1 MSMDEDQLGSIVSSE
16 ITDALNHYDQEFSAK
31 RIRALDFYL
40 GEPLGNEVEGR
51 SQVISQDFSDV
62 VEQIM
67 PSLMRV
73 FTASDKYVRFSA
85 RTSEDEAIAEQ
96 ASDYVNYI
104 INHDNDG
111 FRVFSHWFRDALM
124 FGLGTVKYYYDDTTV
139 VEEANYEDLT
149 EGEMALLLENPDVEI
164 VSQSENTQSIT
175 VGDGN
180 QEDVVVSYNL
190 KLKVTKKSGKIR
202 IENVPQEEFMFNRR
216 AKSLEDARFV
226 CHRTTMTVSDLVGMG
241 FDQDEVEV
249 HAGHPQLEVENERQV
264 RFGDI
269 ESSTATEPADPA
281 MREVAVYDT
290 VMLVD
295 YDGDGIAERRRIFSI
310 GDSGQHILS
319 NEVTDHIPFA
329 VITPIM
335 MPHRLVGRSIF
346 DFTEDLQ
353 VIKSTLMRQYLDAT
367 YLTVNPRTVAVE
379 GQVNLDDLL
388 DGTAGS
394 IVRVRSPGAVQQL
407 NGSGVGREVQPL
419 MRYIDEVKESRSGIS
434 AASQGLDANALQST
448 TASAVAATVKGAQS
462 KIESYCRSFA
472 ETGVKDLFVG
482 ILKLVTE
489 YQQQERIVR
498 LRNEYVPIDPREF
511 DSEFDVVVN
520 VGLGTA
526 DDEQKIAF
534 VQAMMAEGKTI
545 LQTLGPDNPLCSLS
559 QYAAMLQEVVEIG
572 GFKDTGRFFG
582 TPQTVAQFMEQ
593 QKQAKAQQPQDPAMM
608 RMQQEFELDKAKLE
622 AEIALKREKMAAEL
636 ELRKQELIFEANLRQ
651 QEAALGGDISTNLP
665 RA

>member
-202 IENVPQEEFMFNRR
+202 IENV
-216 AKSLEDARFV
+216 
-226 CHRTTMTVSDLVGMG
+226 
-241 FDQDEVEV
+241 
-249 HAGHPQLEVENERQV
+249 
-264 RFGDI
+264 
-269 ESSTATEPADPA
+269 
-281 MREVAVYDT
+281 
-290 VMLVD
+290 
-295 YDGDGIAERRRIFSI
+295 
-310 GDSGQHILS
+310 
-319 NEVTDHIPFA
+319 
-329 VITPIM
+329 
-335 MPHRLVGRSIF
+335 
-346 DFTEDLQ
+346 
-353 VIKSTLMRQYLDAT
+353 
-367 YLTVNPRTVAVE
+367 
-379 GQVNLDDLL
+379 
-388 DGTAGS
+388 
-394 IVRVRSPGAVQQL
+394 
-407 NGSGVGREVQPL
+407 
-419 MRYIDEVKESRSGIS
+419 
-434 AASQGLDANALQST
+434 
-448 TASAVAATVKGAQS
+448 
-462 KIESYCRSFA
+462 
-472 ETGVKDLFVG
+472 
-482 ILKLVTE
+482 
-489 YQQQERIVR
+489 
-498 LRNEYVPIDPREF
+498 
-511 DSEFDVVVN
+511 
-520 VGLGTA
+520 
-526 DDEQKIAF
+526 
-534 VQAMMAEGKTI
+534 
-545 LQTLGPDNPLCSLS
+545 
-559 QYAAMLQEVVEIG
+559 
-572 GFKDTGRFFG
+572 
-582 TPQTVAQFMEQ
+582 
-593 QKQAKAQQPQDPAMM
+593 
-608 RMQQEFELDKAKLE
+608 
-622 AEIALKREKMAAEL
+622 
-636 ELRKQELIFEANLRQ
+636 
-651 QEAALGGDISTNLP
+651 
-665 RA
+665 